1 MKLEFKY
8 GFDNSIDKKNIVH
21 TNVKFAEKSLGEKL
35 MYSNEFRV
43 QVVQYTKKSVS
54 IDIIVDGVEYH
65 IRQLEMLSY
74 GGKYR
79 CVGDDK
85 RGYYFKMDKHQTM
98 PDLCEVIF
106 RTVYR
111 ATDGLDKIYQCHI
124 VFSDIDTAEVCGM
137 PVDKYVPMLAT
148 LGTHEEKDGQD

>member
-1 MKLEFKY
+1 MKLEYQY
-8 GFDNSIDKKNIVH
+8 GIDGGIDKKNIVH
-21 TNVKFAEKSLGEKL
+21 TNVKFAEKSLGERL
-35 MYSNEFRV
+35 MYSNEFHV
-43 QVVQYTKKSVS
+43 QVVLYTKKSVS

-98 PDLCEVIF
+98 RDLCEVIF

-111 ATDGLDKIYQCHI
+111 ATNGLDKIYQCKI
-124 VFSDIDTAEVCGM
+124 MFDSAQTAEVCG
-137 PVDKYVPMLAT
+137 VTSLT
-148 LGTHEEKDGQD
+148 ENE